1 MEYYVNIFACV
12 YCIVLEW
19 IVRAEIR
26 TETAGNGLQCVLN
39 GFCVFL
45 SQRRHACGR
54 VFPVAREGR
63 RAAESGRWGGR
74 LCGVRWRN
82 REGGRFVW
90 GMPNRRLVGAVR
102 GGGIGRLVGLAG
114 VVAGLGSWSGWSERV
129 AGTRGWAAGGWN
141 GWLERED
148 GRRDGSPGSPAVLPR
163 GQPALDNPHLST
175 HTCHS
180 ALVNPHLS
188 THTCQPAH
196 VNPHL
201 SFRTCYCTPVIARC
215 QSTSILRAFVPFPMP
230 LPGR

>member
-82 REGGRFVW
+82 REGGWFVW

-114 VVAGLGSWSGWSERV
+114 VVAGLGSWFGRLGG
-129 AGTRGWAAGGWN
+129 GTDRQGARLCCRG
-141 GWLERED
+141 
-148 GRRDGSPGSPAVLPR
+148 
-163 GQPALDNPHLST
+163 
-175 HTCHS
+175 
-180 ALVNPHLS
+180 VNPHMS
-188 THTCQPAH
+188 TTH

-201 SFRTCYCTPVIARC
+201 SFRTCQPALRTCYCTPVIARC